1 MIQGATCIIKMLMI
15 LGQQLLDKPVL
26 SLRTGAPVATV
37 TSIIVNPNNL
47 KIEGW
52 HARDI
57 NRKTDGILLSQ
68 DIRDVVMQGFAVND
82 HDAISSPED
91 LVRLK
96 PILDLNFELIGKPVY
111 TEDKKRL
118 GKVTDYAFDKNSF
131 FIQKIY
137 VGQSLVKSFSG
148 GSLIVDRS
156 QIIEITHKRITVK
169 EASVPGKVTVSNPA
183 VAQDA
188 APA

>member
-1 MIQGATCIIKMLMI
+1 MI
-15 LGQQLLDKPVL
+15 LGQQLLNKPVL
-26 SLRTGAPVATV
+26 SLRTSAPVASV
-37 TSIIVNPNNL
+37 TAIIVNPNNL

-52 HARDI
+52 HASDI
-57 NRKTDGILLSQ
+57 NRKTDGILLAQ
-68 DIRDVVMQGFAVND
+68 DIRDIMPQGFAVND
-82 HDAISSPED
+82 HDAISNPSD
-91 LVRLK
+91 LIRLK
-96 PILDLNFELIGKPVY
+96 PILDINFELIGKPVY

-118 GKVTDYAFDKNSF
+118 GKVTDYAFEKTGF

-137 VGQSLVKSFSG
+137 VEQSIVKSFSG

-169 EASVPGKVTVSNPA
+169 EANERGSVTVSNQA
-183 VAQDA
+183 VQQEA

>member
-1 MIQGATCIIKMLMI
+1 MI

-57 NRKTDGILLSQ
+57 NRKTDGILLSLDVR
-68 DIRDVVMQGFAVND
+68 DIVPQGFAVND
-82 HDAISSPED
+82 HDAFSNPAD

-96 PILDLNFELIGKPVY
+96 PILDLNFELIGKSVY
-111 TEDKKRL
+111 TEDNTRL
-118 GKVTDYAFDKNSF
+118 GKVTDYAFDKTSF

-137 VGQSLVKSFSG
+137 VGQSIVKSFSG
-148 GSLIVDRS
+148 GSQIVDRS

-169 EASVPGKVTVSNPA
+169 EATAPGKVSVSNQA
-183 VAQDA
+183 VQQEA